1 MDLSRVAMTVLL
13 FIMSLAVGFLA
24 QRSRMCFIAGI
35 RDYFIIR
42 DTELLFGL
50 FSFITT
56 IFFLSS
62 LFYGLNLLKGGFPQ
76 YGEIDIQTVVKKVN
90 ISLYRLKYLDG
101 FLEVKEGPDIAGMLA
116 SSFLYVTFFGG
127 LFIGLISTF
136 AGGCALRQHVL
147 FAQGQMDSLFY
158 LIGFYAAVVFY
169 YLFLY
174 RLFVRLY

>member
-1 MDLSRVAMTVLL
+1 MDLSRVAMTVML

-35 RDYFIIR
+35 RDYFIVR

-50 FSFITT
+50 FSFIAT

-76 YGEIDIQTVVKKVN
+76 YGEIDIQTVVKRGN
-90 ISLYRLKYLDG
+90 LSLYRLKYLDS
-101 FLEVKEGPDIAGMLA
+101 FLEVREGPGIAGTIKN
-116 SSFLYVTFFGG
+116 SFLYITFFGG

-136 AGGCALRQHVL
+136 TGGCVLRQHVL
-147 FAQGQMDSLFY
+147 FAQGHMDSFFY
-158 LIGFYAAVVFY
+158 LVGFYVSVVFY
-169 YLFLY
+169 YLVLY
-174 RLFVRLY
+174 RHFVRLY